1 VEWLVLVEHE
11 LLLFAGVFFLL
22 GAIDELAVDFAWLWL
37 RLTGRA
43 RTPRLAEAQASELAG
58 RAAVFIPAWGEA
70 QVIGVTIA
78 HALDAWPQADLRLYV
93 GCYPNDPETMEAAI
107 AAAGGDPRLR
117 LVIVDHRGPSTKA
130 ACLNRLYRAL
140 REDERRVGS
149 RARMILLHD
158 AEDMVDPAALG
169 LLDAQMDEAALVQL
183 PVLPVAVPRSRW
195 IASHYIEEFAESHG
209 KSMVVRAALRAGLPS
224 AGVGCAISRDSL
236 DALAGL
242 RDGGEPFAAEC
253 LTEDYELG
261 LGIAELGGHQRFLRR
276 RRADG
281 ELIATRACF
290 PAALDAAVRQK
301 TRWVHGIALQSWD
314 RLGWTGRWSEK
325 WMRLR
330 DRRGPLTALVLAMGY
345 LLLALLALGRMLELA
360 GYRASAPLSP
370 VVRWLLILN
379 FASFIWRAGWRFGFT
394 AREYGAV
401 EGARAVLRIPLANVI
416 AILAG
421 RRALAAYL
429 VTLAGGL
436 PRWDK
441 TSHDVHPASL
451 RARGKRR

>member
-1 VEWLVLVEHE
+1 
-11 LLLFAGVFFLL
+11 
-22 GAIDELAVDFAWLWL
+22 
-37 RLTGRA
+37 
-43 RTPRLAEAQASELAG
+43 
-58 RAAVFIPAWGEA
+58 
-70 QVIGVTIA
+70 
-78 HALDAWPQADLRLYV
+78 
-93 GCYPNDPETMEAAI
+93 
-107 AAAGGDPRLR
+107 
-117 LVIVDHRGPSTKA
+117 
-130 ACLNRLYRAL
+130 
-140 REDERRVGS
+140 
-149 RARMILLHD
+149 
-158 AEDMVDPAALG
+158 MVDPAALG

-253 LTEDYELG
+253 LTEDYGLG
-261 LGIAELGGHQRFLRR
+261 LGIAALGGHQRFLRR

-345 LLLALLALGRMLELA
+345 LLLALLALGWMLELA